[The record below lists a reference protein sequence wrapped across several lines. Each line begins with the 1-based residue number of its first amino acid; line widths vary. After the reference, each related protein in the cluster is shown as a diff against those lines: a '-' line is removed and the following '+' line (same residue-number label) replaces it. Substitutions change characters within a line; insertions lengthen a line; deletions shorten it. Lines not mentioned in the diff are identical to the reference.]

1 MRQEIVVGSR
11 GSKLAMIQARGVL
24 AALQEAHPTLRFSL
38 IQIVTQG
45 DREPQVPLDRLEE
58 RGAFVKELEEALLDH
73 RIDLAVHSLKDMPVD
88 LPSGLCLAAVTAR
101 LDPRDALVA
110 LKGKLAELAPGA
122 TIGTGSLRRAMQLR
136 NCRPD
141 LKVEMIRGNA
151 DTRLKKVSSGV
162 VDGVILAAAAL
173 SRLGREDTISEYLPI
188 EQFLPAVGQGALGIE
203 IRSGDRQSSEL
214 VSALNHEATWYAVIA
229 ERAFL
234 RSLGGGCRA
243 PIAALGTVS
252 GRTIRLD
259 GMVASGEGGA
269 MLRSVAEGSVSDA
282 ERVGIRL
289 AQKMLAMGASK
300 IIAEVRAG
308 EGR

>member
-1 MRQEIVVGSR
+1 VRQEIVVGSR